1 MPTWNQFVLGKI
13 VCVVLLK
20 KGCVKLNGT
29 LLSKCIYIQNLMMLN
44 GTLQDKY
51 GVLLAYDSLVQLLR
65 FYVTLCVYWFF
76 FILVGHMYPGDLEGI
91 PNHQVSSLK

>member
-1 MPTWNQFVLGKI
+1 MSLEYVSRNLNSRIYFHAYLEPICAGKI

-29 LLSKCIYIQNLMMLN
+29 LLSKCIYIQNLIMLN

-51 GVLLAYDSLVQLLR
+51 GEVLLAYIDSLVQLLW

-76 FILVGHMYPGDLEGI
+76 SFW
-91 PNHQVSSLK
+91 